1 MGLGMLMLELATL
14 LTRQSLHH
22 GNREAIVCCD
32 RRYAYHEFAQRVF
45 RAGNLL
51 RSLGVGKGDRVAT
64 VMPNGIEQLEIYWAA
79 PSIGAVLVPL
89 SPLLQLAGLCSLL
102 KNAQPSCIVTTG
114 ALLPMVEEAI
124 QRGGGRKS
132 PRVLVVGAEDNAFEY
147 ERILATVEAQFVPE
161 ECSPDDL
168 FNVMYTSGTTGLPKG
183 IMHTHGI
190 RSMYG
195 LLFGQALGIG
205 ADSVVVHSG
214 SIVFNGAFVMML
226 SVLYGG
232 GKYVLAS
239 QFDAEQMIEL
249 IATERATHIT
259 LVPSQIIALLNAPG
273 FDARRLE
280 SLRYIM
286 SVGAPLL
293 RTHKDQLNRLLPG
306 RLCEIYGLTEGFV
319 TYLDRRDA
327 QRKADTVGVPIGFS
341 RMRIVRE
348 DDSECSRGEIGE
360 IVGQSPLLMAGYYR
374 QEDLT
379 AQAIRDGWLY
389 TGDMGFVD
397 DEGFLHLV
405 DRKKEMIDSGGMK
418 IYPKD
423 VEDVASTHPAVRE
436 VAVFGVPHEKWGETP
451 IAAVLL
457 NEPTATT
464 AAELRDWINERVA
477 ARYQRVSE
485 VIVMQDFPRSLAGKT
500 LKRELREPYWRATG
514 RNI

>member
-1 MGLGMLMLELATL
+1 MLELATL
-14 LTRQSLHH
+14 LTRQSLHF
-22 GNREAIVCCD
+22 GSRDAIVCGD
-32 RRYAYHEFAQRVF
+32 RRYTYREFAQRVF

-51 RSLGVGKGDRVAT
+51 RSLRVRKGDRVVT

-102 KNAQPSCIVTTG
+102 ENAQPSCIVTTG
-114 ALLPMVEEAI
+114 ALLPVVEEAL
-124 QRGGGRKS
+124 RKIADCN
-132 PRVLVVGAEDNAFEY
+132 PPQVLVVGARGSAFEY
-147 ERILATVEAQFVPE
+147 ERMLATVDAQFVPE

-168 FNVMYTSGTTGLPKG
+168 FNIMYTSGTTGLPKG
-183 IMHTHGI
+183 IMHTHRT

-205 ADSVVVHSG
+205 SDSVVVHSG

-249 IATERATHIT
+249 VATERATHIT
-259 LVPSQIIALLNAPG
+259 LVPSQLVALLNTPG
-273 FDARRLE
+273 LDATRLE

-327 QRKADTVGVPIGFS
+327 ERKADTVGVPIGFS

-348 DDSECSRGEIGE
+348 DGSECSNGEIGE
-360 IVGQSPLLMAGYYR
+360 IIGQSPLLMAGYYR
-374 QEDLT
+374 RADLT
-379 AQAIRDGWLY
+379 EQAIRNGWLY

-423 VEDVASTHPAVRE
+423 VEDVASGHPAVRE
-436 VAVFGVPHEKWGETP
+436 VAVFGVPHERWGETP

-457 NEPTATT
+457 TQPTAIG
-464 AAELRDWINERVA
+464 ANELRDWINDRVA

-485 VIVMQDFPRSLAGKT
+485 VVVMQDFPRSLAGKT
-500 LKRELREPYWRATG
+500 LKRELREPYWRSTG